1 MSFITMHF
9 KLPSMDM
16 HRHKNPGA
24 GKNTALL
31 TAGLI
36 SNTDSYKS
44 KASLGFSVI
53 LALPFKGQRDESEIR
68 RRGEALVLV

>member
-1 MSFITMHF
+1 MSFTTMHF
-9 KLPSMDM
+9 KLASMAM

-36 SNTDSYKS
+36 SKTDSYKP
-44 KASLGFSVI
+44 KASSGFSVI
-53 LALPFKGQRDESEIR
+53 
-68 RRGEALVLV
+68 